1 VSAAPSTPSSAP
13 GGTIRADVIA
23 QAAVLLICSNVFMT
37 FAWYAHLQNLADRP
51 WYVAA
56 IVSWG
61 IALFEYL
68 LQVPANRMRA
78 RLRSGTAP
86 LMGTLPLM
94 AALVGQTL
102 CPGGLAAQQP
112 PSRSSAPVAAA
123 GTERARDL
131 GIPLD
136 GTPGPLDAI
145 TDVRGVTV
153 GHSTIVRGSGR
164 LVPGKGPVRTGVTA
178 VFPRGRDDLSP
189 VFAGWF
195 SLNGNGEMTG
205 TAWIDD
211 YGLLFYPIAIT
222 NTNSV
227 GTVRDVLIEWGAER
241 LLDALHCCLPV
252 VAETWDGDLNDIFGF
267 HVRKEHVYAALNAAA
282 GGPVAEGNVGG
293 GTGMQCLGFKGGIG
307 TASRQFT
314 ARGRFT
320 VGALVQCNF
329 GLRRQLRIAGIPMNQ
344 ELRVPEPCYDTREP
358 LDSTLARDRCATAS
372 GERVGETEH
381 GSIIVVLAT
390 DAPLLPHQLK
400 RVARR
405 AALGVGRMGGVAG
418 AGSGDLFI
426 AFSTGPTGTPDST
439 GVAHVAMLSDDVI
452 DPVYEA
458 AVQATEE
465 AIINAMLAARTM
477 TGANWYR
484 VEALPHEGVREVL
497 ARHGRLVGK

>member
-1 VSAAPSTPSSAP
+1 MV
-13 GGTIRADVIA
+13 
-23 QAAVLLICSNVFMT
+23 
-37 FAWYAHLQNLADRP
+37 
-51 WYVAA
+51 
-56 IVSWG
+56 
-61 IALFEYL
+61 
-68 LQVPANRMRA
+68 
-78 RLRSGTAP
+78 
-86 LMGTLPLM
+86 TLPLM
-94 AALVGQTL
+94 AALVGGSML
-102 CPGGLAAQQP
+102 CSGGLAAQQP
-112 PSRSSAPVAAA
+112 PP
-123 GTERARDL
+123 ERARDL

-145 TDVRGVTV
+145 TDVPGVAV
-153 GHSTIVRGSGR
+153 GHSTIIRGSGR
-164 LVPGKGPVRTGVTA
+164 LVQGQGPVRTGVTA
-178 VFPRGRDDLSP
+178 VFPRGKDDLSP

-267 HVRKEHVYAALNAAA
+267 HVKKEHVYAALRAAA
-282 GGPVAEGNVGG
+282 SGPVAEGNVGG

-307 TASRQFT
+307 TASRQIT
-314 ARGRFT
+314 AAHGRYT

-329 GLRRQLRIAGIPMNQ
+329 GLRSQLRIAGIPVNQ
-344 ELRVPEPCYDTREP
+344 ELKVPEPCYDTREP
-358 LDSTLARDRCATAS
+358 LDSTLAPDRCATAS
-372 GERVGETEH
+372 GERVGKTEH

-400 RVARR
+400 RIARR
-405 AALGVGRMGGVAG
+405 AALGVGRMGGIAG

-439 GVAHVAMLSDDVI
+439 GLARVAMLSDDVI

-484 VEALPHEGVREVL
+484 VEALPHDGVRKVL

>member
-1 VSAAPSTPSSAP
+1 
-13 GGTIRADVIA
+13 
-23 QAAVLLICSNVFMT
+23 
-37 FAWYAHLQNLADRP
+37 
-51 WYVAA
+51 
-56 IVSWG
+56 
-61 IALFEYL
+61 
-68 LQVPANRMRA
+68 MRA
-78 RLRSGTAP
+78 GPLLTA
-86 LMGTLPLM
+86 LAA
-94 AALVGQTL
+94 AALILG
-102 CPGGLAAQQP
+102 PGRLGAQ
-112 PSRSSAPVAAA
+112 A

-145 TDVRGVTV
+145 TDVSGVTV

-164 LVPGKGPVRTGVTA
+164 LVQGKGPVRTGVTV
-178 VFPRGRDDLSP
+178 VFPRGKADLSP

-267 HVRKEHVYAALNAAA
+267 HVKKEHVYAALSAAA

-307 TASRQFT
+307 TASRQIT
-314 ARGRFT
+314 AARGRFT

-329 GLRRQLRIAGIPMNQ
+329 GLRRQLRIAGIPVNQ
-344 ELRVPEPCYDTREP
+344 ELKVPEPCYDTRER
-358 LDSTLARDRCATAS
+358 LDSTMAPDRCTAAS
-372 GERVGETEH
+372 GERVGEAEH

-400 RVARR
+400 RIARR
-405 AALGVGRMGGVAG
+405 AALGVGRMGGIAG

-426 AFSTGPTGTPDST
+426 AFSTGPTGMPDST
-439 GVAHVAMLSDDVI
+439 GVARVAMLSDDVI

-484 VEALPHEGVREVL
+484 VEALPHDGLRAVL